1 MPGMPGTPGGPG
13 RSGPMGAPGKNGE
26 PGKPGRPGR
35 EYTEDDLREI
45 CASVLR
51 GELAVRLLKLISFL
65 LPVFIQIACLS

>member
-1 MPGMPGTPGGPG
+1 MPGPPGGPG
-13 RSGPMGAPGKNGE
+13 RTGPPGAQGKPGD

-51 GELAVRLLKLISFL
+51 GNYYKIY
-65 LPVFIQIACLS
+65 FIGLCTYRYSIL